1 MRRPRDGKR
10 LDYQIVRWCEY
21 VTKYHAVKLAY
32 GLSFI
37 ANDKSIFERCDL

>member
-1 MRRPRDGKR
+1 
-10 LDYQIVRWCEY
+10 VRWCEY
-21 VTKYHAVKLAY
+21 VTKYHTIKLAY